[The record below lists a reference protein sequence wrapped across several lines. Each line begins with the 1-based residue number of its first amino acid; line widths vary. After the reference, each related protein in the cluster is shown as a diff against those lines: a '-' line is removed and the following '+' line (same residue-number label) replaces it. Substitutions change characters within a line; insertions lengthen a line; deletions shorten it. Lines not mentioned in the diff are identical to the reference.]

1 MLNTASAVAL
11 AAIVALAQSNDFIST
26 WKAPGAAPAS
36 FAGRKVAAVLIV
48 DDHGLRVSAEEAL
61 ANEISARGPA
71 GVPAYRVIPKE
82 ELGNKESAKGWFER
96 AGVQGLVV
104 LRLVETEKEKVY
116 SSAVWSSGYYGNAW
130 DYWGHGWATVYP
142 IGKGR
147 EETTITV
154 ETLVYDLSKG
164 TLLWAGVSRTTDP
177 KNVQSYIK
185 RLSSDVVKRLEKDGL
200 IAKSR

>member
-1 MLNTASAVAL
+1 MQTTACSLALVAL
-11 AAIVALAQSNDFIST
+11 VALAQSNDFVST
-26 WKAPGAAPAS
+26 WKAPGTGATS

-61 ANEISARGPA
+61 ASEISARGPV

-82 ELGNKESAKGWFER
+82 ELANKESAKGWFER

-116 SSAVWSSGYYGNAW
+116 SSMVWSSGYYGNAW
-130 DYWGHGWATVYP
+130 DYWGHGWATAYP

-154 ETLVYDLSKG
+154 ETLVFDLTKG
-164 TLLWAGVSRTTDP
+164 APLWAGVSRTTDP

-185 RLSSDVVKRLEKDGL
+185 RLTSDVVKRLEKDGL